1 MMTMQPISAVLPAS
15 RHRTRRCAAARAR
28 AELHLEDQRPDAGVK
43 LFSFEC
49 SFITYFAQRS
59 SNLVHLN

>member
-1 MMTMQPISAVLPAS
+1 MMTMQPISAVLLAS
-15 RHRTRRCAAARAR
+15 WHRNRRCAAARAR

-49 SFITYFAQRS
+49 S
-59 SNLVHLN
+59 